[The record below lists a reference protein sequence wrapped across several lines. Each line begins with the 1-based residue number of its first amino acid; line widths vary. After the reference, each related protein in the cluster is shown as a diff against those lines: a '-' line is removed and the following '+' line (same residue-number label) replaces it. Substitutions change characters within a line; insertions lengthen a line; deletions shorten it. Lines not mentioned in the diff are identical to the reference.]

1 MQVVAN
7 AKINLS
13 LNVKSRDENG
23 YHQLDSIMVPL
34 EFGDVLTIE
43 EINEETYLTSNITGI
58 PLDES
63 NLVMKAYRF
72 MQAHYGVNKNFHIH
86 IEKEIPS
93 QAGLGGGSSDAG
105 ALIRF
110 LLDYCEIKEHLEEVA
125 IKSVEIGAD
134 LPFCV
139 LNTPRRVEGIGE
151 ISRSIRV
158 PALSE
163 YHVLLV
169 KPYEGVST
177 KVAYETLDLKK
188 CAHPN
193 IDELV
198 ASLTSGELLHLG
210 NSLEQSAFVLVP
222 HIKGIKEKLVEL
234 GFEYSM
240 MSGSGSCVFGLTKS
254 ESVLSKGFDYF
265 KEKEEFVKKTRIIC
279 E

>member
-13 LNVKSRDENG
+13 LNVKSREANG
-23 YHQLDSIMVPL
+23 YHMLDSIMVPL
-34 EFGDVLTIE
+34 EFGDVLMIE
-43 EINEETYLTSNITGI
+43 EIHEDTYLTSNVTGI

-72 MQAHYGVNKNFHIH
+72 MQAHYGIDKRFHIH

-110 LLDYCEIKEHLEEVA
+110 LLDYCKIEEHLEDVA
-125 IKSVEIGAD
+125 LKSVEIGAD

-139 LNTPRRVEGIGE
+139 LNMPRRVEGIGE
-151 ISRSIRV
+151 ISHSIGV
-158 PALSE
+158 SSLSQ

-198 ASLTSGELLHLG
+198 MALTSDNLFNLG
-210 NSLEQSAFVLVP
+210 NSLEQSAFELVP
-222 HIKGIKEKLVEL
+222 HIKEIKDMLIEL

-254 ESVLSKGFDYF
+254 ESVLSKGFNYF